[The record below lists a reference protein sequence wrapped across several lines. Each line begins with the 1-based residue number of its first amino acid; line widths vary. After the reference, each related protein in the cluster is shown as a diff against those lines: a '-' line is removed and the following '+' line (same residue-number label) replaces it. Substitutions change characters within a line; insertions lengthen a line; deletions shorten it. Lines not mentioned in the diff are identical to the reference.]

1 MAYET
6 LMKRLAVILLFV
18 SFTFA
23 SIDLFAWGLK
33 GHDVIACIAEHHL
46 TEKAKENIDKILGG
60 KSMIYYSSW
69 IDNVQNSPY
78 WINGYDRTN
87 TWHYF
92 NVDEGFT
99 PQTMPRNPKGDVVS
113 ALNMIIDSLGNY
125 QDELSDSVKIDY
137 LRMLIHFVG
146 DMHCPMHVGHL
157 SDKGGHGVRIKWFG
171 QNTNLHTLW
180 DTKLVESVHA
190 WSYTEWQQ
198 NLDRCTQEE
207 FDEMSAGTPEDWL
220 IETWHITVGIYEY
233 TKPEENYSYK
243 YMYDYAPVVERQFL
257 VAGYRLAALLNK
269 IFG

>member
-1 MAYET
+1 MNT

-99 PQTMPRNPKGDVVS
+99 PQTMPRNPKGDVLS

-125 QDELSDSVKIDY
+125 KDELSDSVKIDY

-233 TKPEENYSYK
+233 TKPEENYSFK

>member
-1 MAYET
+1 MNT

-18 SFTFA
+18 SFTSA

-137 LRMLIHFVG
+137 LRMLSHFVG

-233 TKPEENYSYK
+233 TKPEENYSFK

-257 VAGYRLAALLNK
+257 LAGYRLAALLNK

>member
-1 MAYET
+1 MST

-23 SIDLFAWGLK
+23 SIDLFAWGQK

>member
-1 MAYET
+1 MNT

-18 SFTFA
+18 SFTSA

-233 TKPEENYSYK
+233 TKPEENYSFK

-257 VAGYRLAALLNK
+257 LAGYRLAALLNK